1 MLKDVVRTKTYL
13 NVIYKKKYLFKEK
26 IVLDVGAG
34 TGIFSLFCAKAG
46 AKHVYAIECSQMA
59 DMAPDIGKVEE
70 IDLPVP
76 QVDAIILE
84 WMRYFLL
91 YENMLNTVLYARDKW
106 LVWPVLRLSSK
117 GIFIQHY
124 ECGERGHLSLACPK
138 KQASDVANS
147 IQVANDMEV
156 EKADLAVVGKEASD
170 NADAGRAGRR
180 GSIYLDGLTTT
191 LHLDDLDYLI
201 ECLQKLFDEVKKVG
215 LFPFYEQ
222 VELFTG
228 QITDVT
234 FFELLEKFGEN
245 CRLDGSY
252 FLCKH
257 NHIKKVANMLEKVQG
272 LSLEDRFNFCFAP
285 VNIRDPK
292 AIFTKICS
300 IVLSKRAS

>member
-1 MLKDVVRTKTYL
+1 MFVLFWLGFVFRVNTVNEYVSFDLKEMLKDVVRTKTYL

-106 LVWPVLRLSSK
+106 L
-117 GIFIQHY
+117 
-124 ECGERGHLSLACPK
+124 
-138 KQASDVANS
+138 
-147 IQVANDMEV
+147 VANDMEV

-272 LSLEDRFNFCFAP
+272 LALEDRFNFCFAP

-292 AIFTKICS
+292 EIFIKICS